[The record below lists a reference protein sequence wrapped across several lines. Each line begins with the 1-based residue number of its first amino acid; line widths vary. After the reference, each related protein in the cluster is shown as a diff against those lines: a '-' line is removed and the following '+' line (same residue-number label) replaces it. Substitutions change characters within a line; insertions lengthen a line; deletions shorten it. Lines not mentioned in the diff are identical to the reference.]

1 MIAGGLVDDYIL
13 GGTGWAG
20 EPDYIAGSRSH
31 DFGFQEI
38 FCHSCMFFIDWLFSI
53 QPRSPVEMRHLVQ
66 KRFCGEQEGHSY
78 ARLAGNGVKTI
89 YDYVVY
95 AVPAYSLMG

>member
-1 MIAGGLVDDYIL
+1 MITGGFVDDYVL
-13 GGTGWAG
+13 CRAERAH
-20 EPDYIAGSRSH
+20 EPDHIAGSRSH
-31 DFGFQEI
+31 DFGFLEI
-38 FCHSCMFFIDWLFSI
+38 FCHSCRFFIDWLFGI